1 MTGSVNSS
9 VNSSAGPVARVLSAC
24 VLLAAMSAAAQTENL
39 LEVFELALES
49 DPDFLAAGA
58 EHRAAQEVVPQAR
71 AGLLPNARL
80 TFETRWNERQRRDDS
95 RSDVLTLD
103 LGHPIYRLDRQIAL
117 DQAGDTIARADTLY
131 AAARQDLMV
140 RVAERYFRILEARD
154 ELSFARAT
162 LEAFEQ
168 QLAQSRQ
175 RFEVG
180 LIAITDVEEAKA
192 GFDLSRAQLIAA
204 ENALDIAR
212 EALRETTGEY
222 QERLAP
228 LAELHLVTP
237 EPADIDK
244 WTEIAL
250 ERNLRLLAAK
260 DDTDIARKQIARIE
274 AGDAPTLDAVGSF
287 GLRDTDSGN
296 GENRHANVGLRLVVP
311 LYSGGSV
318 LSRTRE
324 QRHLHQRALDVLE
337 RERRRA
343 QRETR
348 DAYLGVDS
356 GISRVN
362 ALEQAV
368 RSSETAAEAIEAGF
382 QVGTRTSVDVLDAQ
396 RDLFRA
402 RRDLSEARYSYI
414 LNVLRLKRAAGTL
427 SEEDLRLVSIW
438 LG

>member
-1 MTGSVNSS
+1 MSTR
-9 VNSSAGPVARVLSAC
+9 ATRVARNLGAGA
-24 VLLAAMSAAAQTENL
+24 LLVSMWSAASAANL
-39 LEVFELALES
+39 LEVFESALTS
-49 DPDFLAAGA
+49 DPEFLASAA
-58 EHRAAQEVVPQAR
+58 EHRATREFRPQALADLQPR
-71 AGLLPNARL
+71 VHLSFD
-80 TFETRWNERQRRDDS
+80 TMWNERQRRGDY
-95 RSDVLTLD
+95 RSDKLALD
-103 LGHPIYRLDRQIAL
+103 VQQPIYRLDRRIAV
-117 DQAGDTIARADTLY
+117 DQADSRIARADALH

-140 RVAERYFRILEARD
+140 RVAERYFRVLEAGD

-162 LEAFEQ
+162 MEAFEQ

-175 RFEVG
+175 RFQVG

-204 ENALDIAR
+204 ENALDIAG

-222 QERLAP
+222 HRTLATLGEMRL
-228 LAELHLVTP
+228 VMP

-244 WTEIAL
+244 WTMISL
-250 ERNLRLLAAK
+250 ERNLRMLAARH
-260 DDTDIARKQIARIE
+260 DAETARREIDRIQ
-274 AGDAPTLDAVGSF
+274 AGHSPAIDAVGSF
-287 GLRDTDSGN
+287 GLNDSESGLF
-296 GENRHANVGLRLVVP
+296 GETRRSSFGVRLSLP
-311 LYSGGSV
+311 IYSGGSI

-324 QRHLHQRALDVLE
+324 SRHRYQRALDVLE

-348 DAYLGVDS
+348 DAYLGVNS
-356 GISRVN
+356 GISRVH

-368 RSSETAAEAIEAGF
+368 RSSQTAAEAIEAGF

-402 RRDLSEARYSYI
+402 RRDLSEARYGYI
-414 LNVLRLKRAAGTL
+414 LNVLRLKRAAGVL
-427 SEEDLRLVSIW
+427 SEDDLRLVSAW

>member
-1 MTGSVNSS
+1 MNARATR
-9 VNSSAGPVARVLSAC
+9 VARNLGAGA
-24 VLLAAMSAAAQTENL
+24 LLVAMWSAASAANL
-39 LEVFELALES
+39 LEVFESALTS
-49 DPDFLAAGA
+49 DPEFLVSAA
-58 EHRAAQEVVPQAR
+58 ERRAAREFRPQALAELQPR
-71 AGLLPNARL
+71 VHLS
-80 TFETRWNERQRRDDS
+80 FDTRWNERQQRGDY
-95 RSDVLTLD
+95 RSDRLVLD
-103 LGHPIYRLDRQIAL
+103 VQQPIYRRDRNIAV
-117 DQAGDTIARADTLY
+117 DQADSRIAGAEALH

-140 RVAERYFRILEARD
+140 RVAERYFRVLEAGD

-175 RFEVG
+175 RFQVG

-222 QERLAP
+222 HQTLAT
-228 LAELHLVTP
+228 LGEMELVMP
-237 EPADIDK
+237 EPADIDQ
-244 WTEIAL
+244 WTMISL
-250 ERNLRLLAAK
+250 EQNLRMLAARH
-260 DDTDIARKQIARIE
+260 DTETAHREIDRVL
-274 AGDAPTLDAVGSF
+274 AGHSPTIDAVGSF
-287 GLRDTDSGN
+287 GLNDSESGVF
-296 GENRHANVGLRLVVP
+296 GETRSTNFGVRLNLP
-311 LYSGGSV
+311 IFSGGSI

-324 QRHLHQRALDVLE
+324 SRHRYQRALDVLE

-348 DAYLGVDS
+348 DAYLGVNS
-356 GISRVN
+356 GISRVH

-368 RSSETAAEAIEAGF
+368 RSSQTAAEAIEAGF

-402 RRDLSEARYSYI
+402 RRDLSEARYGYI
-414 LNVLRLKRAAGTL
+414 LDVLRLKRAAGVL
-427 SEEDLRLVSIW
+427 SEDDLRLVSTW